1 MQFIPSV
8 DEHVL
13 QGASAAGSRAS
24 AAAKVRL
31 DEAFDIKC
39 DTLNI
44 IAIVRQR
51 GGIGPQDFIHT
62 PFEKLSAAGNGAVST
77 LRDRPSP
84 GGGHRYWVKV
94 KTASHAMVPARNAD
108 LSSKKGAAK
117 TLTGGGAPPRSVLKI
132 ILRNNTASFQLR
144 IHGASRR

>member
-1 MQFIPSV
+1 VQYIPSI

-24 AAAKVRL
+24 AAAKDRL

-51 GGIGPQDFIHT
+51 CGIGPQDPRIIREAFCGPT
-62 PFEKLSAAGNGAVST
+62 TWAVSK
-77 LRDRPSP
+77 LRDRQ
-84 GGGHRYWVKV
+84 
-94 KTASHAMVPARNAD
+94 ARREATVI
-108 LSSKKGAAK
+108 G
-117 TLTGGGAPPRSVLKI
+117 
-132 ILRNNTASFQLR
+132 
-144 IHGASRR
+144 SR

>member
-1 MQFIPSV
+1 MNMSCREPAQQAA
-8 DEHVL
+8 EHP
-13 QGASAAGSRAS
+13 

-31 DEAFDIKC
+31 DEAFDIKR

-51 GGIGPQDFIHT
+51 GDFGPQDFINT

-108 LSSKKGAAK
+108 LSSKGRRADTNGRGRASKK
-117 TLTGGGAPPRSVLKI
+117 RPEI